1 MPERLKGATL
11 GRLDG
16 RVAIVTGASRGIG
29 EATARR
35 FAREGA
41 RVCLTDVNME
51 GVLST
56 ARQLVDEGMDA
67 FAAKVDVTSR
77 TEVENAV
84 GETVDRYG
92 RLDILVNNAGVT
104 RDSLIYKMTD
114 EDWRTVLNVH
124 LSGAFFCTRAAQKH
138 MVERKYGRIVNVS
151 STSALGNR
159 GQSNYSAAKAGIQG
173 FTKSLAVEL
182 GRYGVTVNAVAPGFI
197 ETDMTR
203 DTAARLGVDFDD
215 FVAERVKSIPVGR
228 AGWPEDV
235 AAAILYF
242 ASEEAAFVSGQ
253 VLYVAGG
260 PRD

>member
-1 MPERLKGATL
+1 M

-16 RVAIVTGASRGIG
+16 RVAMVTGASRGIG

-41 RVCLTDVNME
+41 RVCLTDVKLE
-51 GVLST
+51 GALST
-56 ARQLVDEGMDA
+56 ARQLVNEGMDA
-67 FAAKVDVTSR
+67 FAARVDVTSR
-77 TEVENAV
+77 AEVENAV
-84 GETVDRYG
+84 KEIIDRYG

-104 RDSLIYKMTD
+104 RDNLFYKMTD

-124 LSGAFFCTRAAQKH
+124 LGGAFLCTRAAQRH
-138 MVERKYGRIVNVS
+138 MVERNYGRIVNVS

-159 GQSNYSAAKAGIQG
+159 GQTNYSAAKAGIQG
-173 FTKSLAVEL
+173 FTKTLAIEL

-197 ETDMTR
+197 ETEMTR
-203 DTAARLGVDFDD
+203 ETAARLGVDFDD
-215 FVAERVKSIPVGR
+215 FVAQRVQSIPVGR

-235 AAAILYF
+235 AAAILYL
-242 ASEEAAFVSGQ
+242 ASEEAAFVTGQ
-253 VLYVAGG
+253 VLYVDGG

>member
-1 MPERLKGATL
+1 M
-11 GRLDG
+11 
-16 RVAIVTGASRGIG
+16 VTGASRGIG

-41 RVCLTDVNME
+41 RVCLTDAKLE
-51 GVLST
+51 GALST
-56 ARQLVDEGMDA
+56 ARQLVDEGMDV
-67 FAAKVDVTSR
+67 FAARVDVTSLN
-77 TEVENAV
+77 EVENAV
-84 GETVDRYG
+84 GETIDRYG

-104 RDSLIYKMTD
+104 RDNLFHKMAD
-114 EDWRTVLNVH
+114 EEWRTVLNVH
-124 LSGAFFCTRAAQKH
+124 LTGAFLCSRAAQKH
-138 MVERKYGRIVNVS
+138 MVEQGYGRIVNLS

-159 GQSNYSAAKAGIQG
+159 GQANYSAAKAGIQG
-173 FTKSLAVEL
+173 FTKTLAVEL
-182 GRYGVTVNAVAPGFI
+182 GRYGITANAVAPGFI

-203 DTAARLGVDFDD
+203 ETAARLGVDFDD
-215 FVAERVKSIPVGR
+215 FVTQRVQSIPVGR

>member
-1 MPERLKGATL
+1 L

-16 RVAIVTGASRGIG
+16 RVAMVTGASRGIG

-41 RVCLTDVNME
+41 RVCLTDVKLE
-51 GVLST
+51 GALST
-56 ARQLVDEGMDA
+56 ARQLVNEGMDA
-67 FAAKVDVTSR
+67 FAARVDVTSR

-84 GETVDRYG
+84 GEIVDRYG

-104 RDSLIYKMTD
+104 RDNLLYKMTD

-124 LSGAFFCTRAAQKH
+124 LGGAFLCTRAAQRH
-138 MVERKYGRIVNVS
+138 MVERNYGRIVNVS
-151 STSALGNR
+151 STSALGNS
-159 GQSNYSAAKAGIQG
+159 GQTNYAAAKAGIQG
-173 FTKSLAVEL
+173 FTKTLAIEL

-197 ETDMTR
+197 ETEMTR
-203 DTAARLGVDFDD
+203 ETAARLGVDFDD
-215 FVAERVKSIPVGR
+215 FVTQRVQSIPVGR